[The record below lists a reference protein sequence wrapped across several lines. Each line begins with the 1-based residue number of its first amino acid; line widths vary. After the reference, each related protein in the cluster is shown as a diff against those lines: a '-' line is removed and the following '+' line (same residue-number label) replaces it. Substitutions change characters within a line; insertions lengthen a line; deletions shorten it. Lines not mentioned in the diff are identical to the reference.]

1 MPFAA
6 LFTIARLRKYLDDQ
20 QLVTKKCD
28 NYIQPNFLHLL
39 KSNVAKWAAAGAGVR
54 SSTLWTT
61 IISGMASYDYGC
73 NSGIL
78 RE

>member
-54 SSTLWTT
+54 SSTL
-61 IISGMASYDYGC
+61 
-73 NSGIL
+73 
-78 RE
+78 